1 MNTMLESAK
10 SQLEVLDARE
20 LTSDAALA
28 IGELI
33 ARVWPKPE
41 KPAVYRQNQILD
53 TAQAYSGPEERAPRA
68 IQVWEAGRV
77 IAHASLVPR
86 TIRTE
91 LGEIVVAG
99 LSRVCSDPDKRGC
112 GLGEL
117 VVRQVFGFVDRGIF
131 PFSLFQT
138 TPTVQPF
145 YKKLGCC
152 LVTNRFVNSLG
163 GDPTANPFW
172 DPVIMR
178 YPLSGT
184 WPEGEIDLRGPAY

>member
-1 MNTMLESAK
+1 MLESPK
-10 SQLEVLDARE
+10 YQLEVLDARE
-20 LTSDAALA
+20 LTPDAALA
-28 IGELI
+28 VGELI

-41 KPAVYRQNQILD
+41 KPAEYRQRQILD
-53 TAQAYSGPEERAPRA
+53 TAAAYEGAAEQAPRA
-68 IQVWEAGRV
+68 ILVWEAGRV

-86 TIRTE
+86 TIGTE
-91 LGEIVVAG
+91 QGELTVAG

-117 VVRQVFGFVDRGIF
+117 VVRQVFGFVDRGVF

-138 TPTVQPF
+138 TPVVQPF

-152 LVTNRFVNSLG
+152 QVMNRFVNSLG
-163 GDPTANPFW
+163 DDPTADPFW

-184 WPEGEIDLRGPAY
+184 WPEGKIDLLGPAY